1 MASCKGTL
9 SQLSVGLLIM
19 LTGCNLRQGAPVD
32 PEQAV
37 QLGQQVKVYQPADF
51 AGLKYTTLGPID
63 ASTCKFALWDDTPT
77 EQGVTN
83 QLLAKA
89 SAMSANGIAHV
100 ACSSGTVGALVR
112 DCWSRVACTAE
123 VLKVGN

>member
-63 ASTCKFALWDDTPT
+63 AST
-77 EQGVTN
+77 
-83 QLLAKA
+83 
-89 SAMSANGIAHV
+89 ANSR
-100 ACSSGTVGALVR
+100 CGTIPQP
-112 DCWSRVACTAE
+112 SRA
-123 VLKVGN
+123 